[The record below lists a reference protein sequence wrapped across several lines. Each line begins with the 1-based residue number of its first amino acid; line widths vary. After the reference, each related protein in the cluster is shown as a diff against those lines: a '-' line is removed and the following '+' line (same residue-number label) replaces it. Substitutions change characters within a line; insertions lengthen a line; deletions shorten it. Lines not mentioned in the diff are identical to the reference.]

1 MGSMIQTWQGNGNN
15 HTRSSEQSPQKGMAI
30 KRSDPLGMK
39 VLGPW
44 EWVLLAGKPLI
55 PAKVRAGV
63 SGNLE
68 WMMEDEGDEFQLWA
82 WAQTQQHIFL
92 RLWLLPRFVS
102 RNGGAWVDH
111 VGSIHIPP
119 AMAPCLKQHHLL
131 LLISINYPCPHG
143 DSSSNLLVPWH
154 KESTVPG
161 QQL

>member
-1 MGSMIQTWQGNGNN
+1 MGSRIQTCQGNGNN

-30 KRSDPLGMK
+30 KRSDHLRTK
-39 VLGPW
+39 V
-44 EWVLLAGKPLI
+44 WVLLPGKPLI

-63 SGNLE
+63 NGTLK
-68 WMMEDEGDEFQLWA
+68 WMMEDEGVEFQLWA
-82 WAQTQQHIFL
+82 WDQTQQHTFL

-119 AMAPCLKQHHLL
+119 AMAPCLKQHYLL
-131 LLISINYPCPHG
+131 LLISINYPCPRG

-154 KESTVPG
+154 KKSTVPG